1 MTRTPLWFLFGGF
14 VAVLCCR
21 EARAQEPAPPQPPAP
36 QASPS
41 ATAPSPSPPEVQ
53 QNPLTLSQ
61 VVRLAL
67 ARNERSRIA
76 ELAVTS
82 ADASVRKARA
92 GFLPTVTLGA
102 TETLRPY
109 SEEQNGRTTLRSN
122 AANGSLTVTQPLL
135 SASTFPAYSAAK
147 HGAESAR
154 FGAVDSRRQ
163 LSFDA
168 ARAFFGVIAA
178 QRVLK
183 AAERRLERADVSF
196 NDTRSRAE
204 AQLVSSNDVTRAQIE
219 RAKAVQSVVTARS
232 SLATARV
239 SLEYILDSTVAGEL
253 SAPSERL
260 APDALDVAQLTNRAV
275 SERPDIAA
283 SRENAASAS
292 ASADEPGMRAVPTL
306 NIAGQAR
313 LADQD
318 IAGKRNYDTTVTLN
332 LNWQI
337 WDAGTR
343 SADATSRRAAADQA
357 ELQLKAL
364 RRRVQADVRS
374 AVSVLQAS
382 RASLE
387 SAEQAVEAARRGA
400 DETSVLYKQGLAKA
414 IELVDA
420 NLSRFD
426 AEVSLAAAQLALRQ
440 AELDLRA
447 ALGQF
452 PVEGVQ

>member
-1 MTRTPLWFLFGGF
+1 MIRKPFWPLFCGI
-14 VAVLCCR
+14 VTALC
-21 EARAQEPAPPQPPAP
+21 ARGVTAQEPGVQQPAAPTAPAADEPAP
-36 QASPS
+36 TGTEAQR
-41 ATAPSPSPPEVQ
+41 
-53 QNPLTLSQ
+53 NPLTLAQ
-61 VVRLAL
+61 VVRIAL
-67 ARNERSRIA
+67 TRNERSRIA
-76 ELAVTS
+76 EL
-82 ADASVRKARA
+82 SVRSAEAGVRRARA
-92 GFLPTVTLGA
+92 GFLPTITIGA
-102 TETLRPY
+102 SETLRPW
-109 SEEQNGRTTLRSN
+109 SEEQNGRQTVRSN
-122 AANGSLTVTQPLL
+122 AANAALTVAQPLL

-147 HGAESAR
+147 HNAEAAR
-154 FGAVDSRRQ
+154 WDAIDSRRQ

-239 SLEYILDSTVAGEL
+239 NLEYILDTEVAGEL
-253 SAPSERL
+253 TAPAEKL
-260 APDALDVAQLTNRAV
+260 APESLDLVQLTNRAHA
-275 SERPDIAA
+275 ERPDIAA
-283 SRENAASAS
+283 AREDVASTS
-292 ASADEPGMRAVPTL
+292 ASADEPGLRAVPTV
-306 NIAGQAR
+306 NVAGQVR

-318 IAGKRNYDTTVTLN
+318 ISGKRNYDTTVTLN
-332 LNWQI
+332 LNWQL
-337 WDAGTR
+337 WDAGIR
-343 SADATSRRAAADQA
+343 GADAISRRATADQA
-357 ELQLKAL
+357 ELQLKAM
-364 RRRVQADVRS
+364 RRRVHADIRS
-374 AVSVLQAS
+374 AVSILQAS
-382 RASLE
+382 RNSLT

-400 DETSVLYKQGLAKA
+400 DETNVLYKQGLAKA

-426 AEVSLAAAQLALRQ
+426 AEVGLAAAQLALRQ

-452 PVEGVQ
+452 PIEGVQ

>member
-1 MTRTPLWFLFGGF
+1 MTWNPHWLLLGGI
-14 VAVLCCR
+14 VAVLCAR
-21 EARAQEPAPPQPPAP
+21 EARAQEPAVPAPSATQAPPAP
-36 QASPS
+36 TEPAGAQ
-41 ATAPSPSPPEVQ
+41 PETP
-53 QNPLTLSQ
+53 QNPLTLAQ
-61 VVRLAL
+61 VVRLAI

-76 ELAVTS
+76 ELSVTS
-82 ADASVRKARA
+82 AEAGVRKARA
-92 GFLPTVTLGA
+92 GFMPTVTLGA
-102 TETLRPY
+102 SETLRPW
-109 SEEQNGRTTLRSN
+109 SEQQNGRTTVRSN
-122 AANGSLTVTQPLL
+122 AANGNLTVTQPLL
-135 SASTFPAYSAAK
+135 SAAAFPAYAAAK
-147 HGAESAR
+147 HSAESAR
-154 FGAVDSRRQ
+154 WDAIDARRQ

-168 ARAFFGVIAA
+168 ARAFFAVIAG

-196 NDTRSRAE
+196 NDTRARAE

-232 SLATARV
+232 SLNTARV
-239 SLEYILDSTVAGEL
+239 NLEYILDTTVNGEL
-253 SAPSERL
+253 TAPVERL
-260 APDALDVAQLTNRAV
+260 APEALDVAQLTNRAH

-283 SRENAASAS
+283 AREDVASTS

-306 NIAGQAR
+306 NVAGQVR

-318 IAGKRNYDTTVTLN
+318 ISGKRNYDTTVTLN

-337 WDAGTR
+337 WDAGVR
-343 SADATSRRAAADQA
+343 GADAISRRAAADQA
-357 ELQLKAL
+357 ELQLKAM
-364 RRRVQADVRS
+364 RRRVHADVRS

-382 RASLE
+382 RTSLQ
-387 SAEQAVEAARRGA
+387 SAEQTVEAARRGA

-452 PVEGVQ
+452 PIEGVQ